1 MKKRRS
7 IPEKGAFSVKK
18 RRRVLILTALVLAG
32 AAVLCWL
39 RLYTAR
45 PQPLEMTGVVP
56 AEWSGQDVQALFAA
70 QRPEFDGEIVY
81 TLPDYA
87 VNVEEGVY
95 EPERDRDFG
104 GSRWWLLAVEGGS
117 KRLYRIC
124 PEKALVLD
132 RTENLGLHFD
142 ATLGSAQVWMAQE
155 QGCTPAFFLF
165 FGQQWLVCCDGD
177 GARYACGYPE
187 PGASPLTWLT
197 EAEFLELIRPYAEGA
212 QPLPTR

>member
-1 MKKRRS
+1 MEVFGRKKRR
-7 IPEKGAFSVKK
+7 GL
-18 RRRVLILTALVLAG
+18 LILAALLLAG
-32 AAVLCWL
+32 AAMLCGL
-39 RLYTAR
+39 RLCADR
-45 PQPLEMTGVVP
+45 PQPLEMTGAAP

-81 TLPDYA
+81 ALPDYA

-142 ATLGSAQVWMAQE
+142 ATLGSAQVGMAQE
-155 QGCTPAFFLF
+155 QGCTPEFLLF
-165 FGQQWLVCCDGD
+165 FGQQWLMCRDGD

-197 EAEFLELIRPYAEGA
+197 EAEFLELIRPYAEGT